1 MAVVDGVIKKPVEM
15 ADLQRLVGVVI
26 QRTVGGVTQRKISGD
41 LGVTI
46 GADVGDTIPDDAGGT
61 AWTVVGRTD
70 INPMAKYKP
79 IRNSKIKMLAP
90 EQGGTPSD
98 RYVARFGFAAITP
111 KITFDGTNL
120 DPHGRWEYLKPRGGG
135 QSEPYRI
142 TDFLNEANLTG
153 PGYDAGALPPFAF
166 GVEGL
171 ELTYNTTADGI
182 GGVGLPLYVNSGV
195 NSYYINGGW
204 RPETCMLMSELLNF
218 YSGGAYIAFA
228 VRDITEPTGGFVAVV
243 TRHKLKTV
251 SSSVPTVIL
260 YSKYMMQSG
269 MLSPEVA
276 LLHEGGRAGHTFRF
290 IAFLWSTFPTFQYQG
305 VTYNEN
311 NAEYSILSTTPNF
324 TGDSLEFIDNIDR
337 QEAVAY
343 LVQGGITGLT
353 GFIQGPGVTLTMV
366 GSAPVI
372 YNGREYYKYQIGGTV
387 YGTFTTPSGHWNPD
401 GDVRIHL
408 RISGDGIPSYVDP
421 DTGNFEYSV
430 NVPMPTGSTTY
441 NNVAL
446 INFSTL
452 SELAYIYVEPAVAK
466 EEKPYINIV
475 AYATPSYAKETVY
488 IEGVIKAEA
497 PRVTP

>member
-1 MAVVDGVIKKPVEM
+1 MAVSNGIIIAPVEI
-15 ADLQRLVGVVI
+15 ADLQRLVGVVL

-46 GADVGDTIPDDAGGT
+46 GANVGDTIPDDAGGT

-79 IRNSKIKMLAP
+79 IRNSKIVMLSPGQSGA
-90 EQGGTPSD
+90 PSD
-98 RYVARFGFAAITP
+98 RYSARFGFAAITP

-120 DPHGRWEYLKPRGGG
+120 DPHGKWVYLKPRGGNY
-135 QSEPYRI
+135 SETYRI

-153 PGYDAGALPPFAF
+153 PGYDAGAVPPFAF

-195 NSYYINGGW
+195 NSYFINGGW
-204 RPETCMLMSELLNF
+204 RPETCMSMSELLNF

-228 VRDITEPTGGFVAVV
+228 IRDIDEPSGGFVAVV

-260 YSKYMMQSG
+260 YSKYMTQLG

-276 LLHEGGRAGHTFRF
+276 LLHKGNRAGHTFRF
-290 IAFLWSTFPTFQYQG
+290 IAFLWSTFPSFVYNG

-337 QEAVAY
+337 HDAVAY

-353 GFIQGPGVTLTMV
+353 GFIQGPGVTLTL
-366 GSAPVI
+366 ANPTPVT
-372 YNGREYYKYQIGGTV
+372 YKGREYYKYQIGGTV

-401 GDVRIHL
+401 GDVSIHL
-408 RISGDGIPSYVDP
+408 RISSDGLPSYVDP

-430 NVPMPTGSTTY
+430 NVSMPTGNTTY

-452 SELAYIYVEPAVAK
+452 SNPAFIYVEPAVAK
-466 EEKPYINIV
+466 EEKPYINII
-475 AYATPSYAKETVY
+475 AYATPSYAKETVH
-488 IEGVIKAEA
+488 IEGVIKAESD
-497 PRVTP
+497 RITS

>member
-1 MAVVDGVIKKPVEM
+1 
-15 ADLQRLVGVVI
+15 
-26 QRTVGGVTQRKISGD
+26 
-41 LGVTI
+41 
-46 GADVGDTIPDDAGGT
+46 
-61 AWTVVGRTD
+61 
-70 INPMAKYKP
+70 
-79 IRNSKIKMLAP
+79 
-90 EQGGTPSD
+90 
-98 RYVARFGFAAITP
+98 
-111 KITFDGTNL
+111 
-120 DPHGRWEYLKPRGGG
+120 
-135 QSEPYRI
+135 
-142 TDFLNEANLTG
+142 
-153 PGYDAGALPPFAF
+153 
-166 GVEGL
+166 
-171 ELTYNTTADGI
+171 
-182 GGVGLPLYVNSGV
+182 
-195 NSYYINGGW
+195 
-204 RPETCMLMSELLNF
+204 
-218 YSGGAYIAFA
+218 
-228 VRDITEPTGGFVAVV
+228 
-243 TRHKLKTV
+243 
-251 SSSVPTVIL
+251 
-260 YSKYMMQSG
+260 

-497 PRVTP
+497 DRITS

>member
-1 MAVVDGVIKKPVEM
+1 MAVLEGVIKKPVEI
-15 ADLQRLVGVVI
+15 ADLQRLVGVVL
-26 QRTVGGVTQRKISGD
+26 QRTVNGVTQRKISGD
-41 LGVTI
+41 LGVMI
-46 GADVGDTIPDDAGGT
+46 GANVGDTVPDDAGGT

-90 EQGGTPSD
+90 QSGSTPSD
-98 RYVARFGFAAITP
+98 RYSARFGFAAITP
-111 KITFDGTNL
+111 RIAFNGSL
-120 DPHGRWEYLKPRGGG
+120 DPHGKWEYLKPRGGNYN
-135 QSEPYRI
+135 EPYRI

-153 PGYDAGALPPFAF
+153 PGYDAGAVPPFAF

-171 ELTYNTTADGI
+171 ELTHNTTADGI

-204 RPETCMLMSELLNF
+204 RPETCMSMSELLNF
-218 YSGGAYIAFA
+218 YSGGAYIGFA
-228 VRDITEPTGGFVAVV
+228 LFDITQPTGGFVAVV
-243 TRHKLKTV
+243 TRHKLNTI
-251 SSSVPTVIL
+251 SSSVPTIIL
-260 YSKYMMQSG
+260 YSKYMTQLG

-276 LLHEGGRAGHTFRF
+276 LLHDGDREGHTFRV
-290 IAFLWSTFPTFQYQG
+290 IAFLRDTFPTFEYEGTQ
-305 VTYNEN
+305 YNEY

-324 TGDSLEFIDNIDR
+324 DAYSLEFADNIDR
-337 QEAVAY
+337 HDAVAY

-353 GFIQGPGVTLTMV
+353 GFIQGPGVTLSLVSQT
-366 GSAPVI
+366 PVP

-387 YGTFTTPSGHWNPD
+387 YGNFTTPSGHWNPD
-401 GDVRIHL
+401 GDIRIHL

-430 NVPMPTGSTTY
+430 NVSMPTGNTQY

-452 SELAYIYVEPAVAK
+452 SEPAYIYVEPAVAK
-466 EEKPYINIV
+466 NEDPYINII
-475 AYATPSYAKETVY
+475 AYATPSYAKETVH
-488 IEGVIKAEA
+488 IEGVVSASS
-497 PRVTP
+497 PRITS

>member
-228 VRDITEPTGGFVAVV
+228 IRDITEPTGGFVAVV